1 MGKNVDLLSTYS
13 LESFFWQRINA
24 QIFLLLLLLRS
35 LSLYI
40 YSLIL
45 NSDTEITIHVVAL
58 PSTTETGKLL

>member
-13 LESFFWQRINA
+13 LESFFWQRINV

-45 NSDTEITIHVVAL
+45 NSDTEITIHVVVL